1 MQDSPHENNK
11 RFCHWNLHFFT
22 SYSADMANFANFVSI
37 LIAKNALANIF
48 FVIISL
54 NLVLNCVAKERNF
67 GGVEKEFQNG
77 EDNIEIFAN
86 KFENSNQEDKFGQ
99 LKNRVV
105 VVNGKTVVG
114 GDGKTHYRNC

>member
-1 MQDSPHENNK
+1 
-11 RFCHWNLHFFT
+11 
-22 SYSADMANFANFVSI
+22 MANFANFVSI

-54 NLVLNCVAKERNF
+54 NLISNCVTKEQNF
-67 GGVEKEFQNG
+67 GGVEREFQNG
-77 EDNIEIFAN
+77 KDNIEIFAN
-86 KFENSNQEDKFGQ
+86 KFENDNQENKFGQ